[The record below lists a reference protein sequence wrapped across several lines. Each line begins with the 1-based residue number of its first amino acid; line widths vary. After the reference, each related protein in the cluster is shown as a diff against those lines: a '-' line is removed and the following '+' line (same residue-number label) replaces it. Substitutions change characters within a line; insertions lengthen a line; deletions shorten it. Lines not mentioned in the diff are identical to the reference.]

1 MLFLF
6 LLLLNTPPQSFT
18 FEEIGVYQINSL
30 QIQPINDHFL
40 IVSDM
45 DDLVVLLDSDFRIIK
60 QYKNLGRGPKEI
72 LRPTLMGV
80 TDQDIYINSSDGRVT
95 VLDHDLNPR
104 DEQPRSLP
112 IQGWGGWILDP
123 NRFFFLSDR
132 GNSFGIAIL
141 ENKGSEWEVVKRSFD
156 LKSKP
161 NLIANDRRLHAIP
174 AYGFYCQPDI
184 TERDDY
190 EIEVFSLRSIVH
202 EEPNILTV
210 LSADTTN
217 VKERDHS
224 FILILSALKGESAF
238 YVLWTKLDMSI
249 KKGTV
254 SFLDA
259 FSLAGEY
266 QGRKEVPPNTHLY
279 PVNGTDYF
287 YLIESDSTEGTLLK

>member
-104 DEQPRSLP
+104 NEQPRSLP
-112 IQGWGGWILDP
+112 IQGWGGWILAP

-141 ENKGSEWEVVKRSFD
+141 E
-156 LKSKP
+156 
-161 NLIANDRRLHAIP
+161 
-174 AYGFYCQPDI
+174 
-184 TERDDY
+184 
-190 EIEVFSLRSIVH
+190 
-202 EEPNILTV
+202 
-210 LSADTTN
+210 
-217 VKERDHS
+217 
-224 FILILSALKGESAF
+224 
-238 YVLWTKLDMSI
+238 
-249 KKGTV
+249 KKGRGYIV
-254 SFLDA
+254 EVIVARNGLNFFERPSSRLAPRARWHHLFL
-259 FSLAGEY
+259 L
-266 QGRKEVPPNTHLY
+266 N
-279 PVNGTDYF
+279 
-287 YLIESDSTEGTLLK
+287 